1 MLKVAYILLTIFL
14 TSCNSLSQNN
24 NNTEKEY
31 FTPKDTISYVYKSF
45 KDISQY
51 LVSNEDKTDTAY
63 FAISYPE
70 FEDLGL
76 NEAVRPYILLDGD
89 SSIQQASENFIM
101 SYNEF
106 VEENSTKYI
115 FFPWYKNVVATVWI
129 NTPLVLTL
137 STFVDEYT
145 GGAHGLHYN
154 ILSNIDVTTKRKIEL
169 KDIIQKEKMKDFT
182 KKAET
187 LFRKLEN
194 LSQNESLED
203 KFFFENGIFALND
216 NFGLTKSN
224 LVFYFNEYE
233 IKPYAEGPT
242 TLEIPYEEIDEFL
255 SPQGKTYVA
264 SLKNL

>member
-1 MLKVAYILLTIFL
+1 
-14 TSCNSLSQNN
+14 
-24 NNTEKEY
+24 
-31 FTPKDTISYVYKSF
+31 
-45 KDISQY
+45 
-51 LVSNEDKTDTAY
+51 
-63 FAISYPE
+63 
-70 FEDLGL
+70 
-76 NEAVRPYILLDGD
+76 
-89 SSIQQASENFIM
+89 M